1 MQGWI
6 VAGAWL
12 FAVVLAAVV
21 LGFAVYELAWK
32 LSRLRDD
39 QSKLEGV
46 ITALGGAADDLQ
58 VAAERARRLA
68 ADRSAS

>member
-6 VAGAWL
+6 VVGAWL

-32 LSRLRDD
+32 LRRLRDD
-39 QSKLEGV
+39 QRKLEGV
-46 ITALGGAADDLQ
+46 ITDLGDAAGRLQTAAD
-58 VAAERARRLA
+58 RARRLT
-68 ADRSAS
+68 ADRPAS

>member
-32 LSRLRDD
+32 LRRLRDD

-46 ITALGGAADDLQ
+46 IAELHGSADELQ

>member
-12 FAVVLAAVV
+12 LAVLLAAVV

-32 LSRLRDD
+32 LRRLRDD
-39 QSKLEGV
+39 QSRLEGV
-46 ITALGGAADDLQ
+46 ITELGGAAEDLQ